1 MDDTIVGT
9 TLGLAALLMT
19 ATAIGLWIRAIRTVA
34 IGSSRV
40 WYIAAFVIAAG
51 MSVTAFNLDT
61 HWAGH
66 VAAGLSI
73 FVALFFF
80 LTAAIGPQKVD
91 TGAIKVG
98 SALPVFSGNDEHGK
112 RFDSNELAGKPV
124 LIKFFRGHW

>member
-9 TLGLAALLMT
+9 TLGLATLLLT

-51 MSVTAFNLDT
+51 MSVTAFRYGS
-61 HWAGH
+61 HWTGD

-73 FVALFFF
+73 FIALFFF

-98 SALPVFSGNDEHGK
+98 SVLPAFSGNDEYSK